1 MLLTIDVGNSSARF
15 GIFDHNKLKK
25 DWMVATKDLLK
36 WEPDK
41 AIDSLPVIVSSVV
54 PAADKILKRKLK
66 RPRFVNAGNI
76 KGLKIKL
83 KNKAEIG
90 ADRVVDAYAAIN
102 LYGTPAIVIDFGT
115 ATTFDVISKNSEY
128 LGGVIAPGIGL
139 SRDIL
144 HERTAKLP
152 LVEIKAPMN
161 IIGDSTVEAMRSGL
175 VFGYASMVEGII
187 ERLKKI
193 TGKKTKVIAT
203 GGYAKLIAKYARG
216 IDIIDIDLTLKGLN
230 LIWQKN

>member
-25 DWMVATKDLLK
+25 DWMVSTKDLLK